1 MLETCLWP
9 CRIVDTP
16 AAIPSRSSVS
26 PMPAP
31 APMPKSFQSKP
42 LEAVGWYVIL
52 ELPGRDR
59 PLEDVGHPAQIRNR
73 VQLVRP

>member
-1 MLETCLWP
+1 M
-9 CRIVDTP
+9 
-16 AAIPSRSSVS
+16 S

-42 LEAVGWYVIL
+42 LEAVGCGSVL

-73 VQLVRP
+73 VQLVRRDCALDDVGRRRGKC